1 MANGYNSR
9 LPEYRNE
16 WNGISLP
23 TIADYRYSA
32 EEIRFNL
39 LAIAQR
45 PLPILHSQLADLNN
59 LSSQLESHLND
70 LIPDW
75 KALSEYVPASE
86 SQVDSTTIAKA
97 IEESDTRI
105 LLSLKKALERDIA
118 ILKPKIRD
126 EEEKISEYMVCQMLI

>member
-1 MANGYNSR
+1 MATTRDSQNTGTNGPVS
-9 LPEYRNE
+9 
-16 WNGISLP
+16 SLP

-32 EEIRFNL
+32 EEIRFSL

-45 PLPILHSQLADLNN
+45 PLPILQSQLADLNN

-75 KALSEYVPASE
+75 KALSEYVAASD
-86 SQVDSTTIAKA
+86 SQVDANTIRKA
-97 IEESDTRI
+97 IEEGDTRD
-105 LLSLKKALERDIA
+105 LLILKKGLERDIA

-126 EEEKISEYMVCQMLI
+126 EEEKISEYMVCQILT